1 MYKRSL
7 IYGPRP
13 FLSNNQNF
21 SFLIFNCFS
30 SRPGGKLF
38 QQITN
43 FKPGDE
49 SPKVFLRENDFI
61 THQNAFKNA
70 LENITQTP
78 EEQSQFVYTL
88 VEVVHTK
95 GVLTSQN
102 IISAVKTSLDG
113 DVKAQEA
120 VTALSREVI
129 PLANRFP
136 LDPQA
141 GVDLKETIEVLRQPL
156 LIELNEKAEA
166 FRDVPL
172 DEHPQFAEMVTRFI
186 SKINLGSGRIL
197 DSLDVLISS
206 AGVNELITFLS
217 SSPMLAKGLGLH
229 LFMLGYYSFSLDGSL
244 TSFLQAVRNKVDW
257 KVQPVYRSIKVSWN
271 FIYKNKVTLIG
282 TTSLMGFA
290 YNYWFNNA
298 PSTGLSFRKAVI
310 LPQLTEVPALVHN
323 SSSVFMTPGTETKF
337 IVVKNWLCQSAY
349 MASNVLSNLIW
360 AGQQGVLDSSLTP
373 ELKEQME
380 KSVTRLIPSVID
392 NIGKK

>member
-1 MYKRSL
+1 MSQQNSL

-13 FLSNNQNF
+13 FLSNKKT
-21 SFLIFNCFS
+21 FLIFNCFS

-61 THQNAFKNA
+61 NHQNAFKNV
-70 LENITQTP
+70 LEDVTQTP
-78 EEQSQFVYTL
+78 EEQSQFVCTL
-88 VEVVHTK
+88 AEVVHTK

-102 IISAVKTSLDG
+102 IISAVKTSIDG

-129 PLANRFP
+129 PFANRFP

-141 GVDLKETIEVLRQPL
+141 GVDLKESVEFFPKPS

-197 DSLDVLISS
+197 ESVDFLISS

-229 LFMLGYYSFSLDGSL
+229 LFMLGYYSFSVDGSL
-244 TSFLQAVRNKVDW
+244 TSFLQAVRNKVEW

-282 TTSLMGFA
+282 TTSLIGCA
-290 YNYWFNNA
+290 YNYWFNA
-298 PSTGLSFRKAVI
+298 PSTGSSFRKAVI
-310 LPQLTEVPALVHN
+310 LPQLTEVPSLVQN

-337 IVVKNWLCQSAY
+337 IVAKNWLCQSAY
-349 MASNVLSNLIW
+349 MATNVLSNLIW